1 MSNHSFAAM
10 TQNSPSV
17 LSKALGDPAVDQLAR
32 RLHIDL
38 QDPATLNGLLAMA
51 RQCVDGSAGA
61 ALVPKAMLAH
71 ASEPG
76 PSRYARDAVHSYQ
89 EIAAMV

>member
-10 TQNSPSV
+10 TQNSSSV

-38 QDPATLNGLLAMA
+38 QDPATLNGLLAMT

-61 ALVPKAMLAH
+61 ASVPKAMYAQ
-71 ASEPG
+71 ASDLG
-76 PSRYARDAVHSYQ
+76 PSHYERDAILSYQ

>member
-1 MSNHSFAAM
+1 MDINSFVAIP
-10 TQNSPSV
+10 QNDSSA
-17 LSKALGDPAVDQLAR
+17 LSKALGDPAVNQLAR
-32 RLHIDL
+32 KLHIDL

-51 RQCVDGSAGA
+51 RQCVDASAGA
-61 ALVPKAMLAH
+61 ALVPKAMLGH
-71 ASEPG
+71 ASDPG

>member
-10 TQNSPSV
+10 TQNSSSV

-38 QDPATLNGLLAMA
+38 QDPATLNGLLAMT
-51 RQCVDGSAGA
+51 RQCVDGSSGGA
-61 ALVPKAMLAH
+61 VAPMGVLAPTSDH
-71 ASEPG
+71 ESSHYE
-76 PSRYARDAVHSYQ
+76 RDAILSYQ

>member
-10 TQNSPSV
+10 TQNSSSV

-51 RQCVDGSAGA
+51 RQCVDGSAGT
-61 ALVPKAMLAH
+61 ALVPKATLAH
-71 ASEPG
+71 ASDPR

>member
-1 MSNHSFAAM
+1 MDINSFAAI
-10 TQNSPSV
+10 TQNSASV
-17 LSKALGDPAVDQLAR
+17 LSKALGDPAVNQLAR

-51 RQCVDGSAGA
+51 RQCVDGSAGG
-61 ALVPKAMLAH
+61 ALVPKAMLGP
-71 ASEPG
+71 ASDPG

>member
-1 MSNHSFAAM
+1 MDINSFAAI
-10 TQNSPSV
+10 TQNSASV

-61 ALVPKAMLAH
+61 ASVPKAMYAQ
-71 ASEPG
+71 ASDPG
-76 PSRYARDAVHSYQ
+76 PSSYERDAILSYQ

>member
-1 MSNHSFAAM
+1 MDINSFVAIP
-10 TQNSPSV
+10 QNDSSA
-17 LSKALGDPAVDQLAR
+17 LSKALGDPAVNQLAR
-32 RLHIDL
+32 KLHIDL

-51 RQCVDGSAGA
+51 RQCVDASAGG
-61 ALVPKAMLAH
+61 ALVPKAMLGH
-71 ASEPG
+71 ASDPG